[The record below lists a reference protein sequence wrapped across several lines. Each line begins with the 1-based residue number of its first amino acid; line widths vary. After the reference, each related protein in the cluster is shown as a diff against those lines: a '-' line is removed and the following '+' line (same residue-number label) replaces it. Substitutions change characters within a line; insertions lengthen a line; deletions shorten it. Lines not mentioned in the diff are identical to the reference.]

1 MRHYRPFQNKWYCIT
16 HLCIWSSEA
25 GCACDIWSSAMS
37 KIFLVISALGVCVL
51 HSNRCFAETTDK
63 VYNKNMLQA
72 ALITFINICL
82 NQKTPDLH
90 SDYWLRF
97 ISWVHLRYHTVQDF
111 LFLMWIHVFPISAWA
126 SDICLTH
133 SWLTRFSSCCCQLCN
148 FVTKESVTFHTSVH
162 FFSFVFLYFWSPA
175 QVRVAALS
183 PRARSVSSITW
194 FLHMCNTETLH
205 EEGEK

>member
-97 ISWVHLRYHTVQDF
+97 ISWVHLWYHTVQDF
-111 LFLMWIHVFPISAWA
+111 VFNVDPCFSHLSVGLWHL
-126 SDICLTH
+126 SDSQLINTLQFMLLPT
-133 SWLTRFSSCCCQLCN
+133 LQLC
-148 FVTKESVTFHTSVH
+148 
-162 FFSFVFLYFWSPA
+162 Y
-175 QVRVAALS
+175 
-183 PRARSVSSITW
+183 
-194 FLHMCNTETLH
+194 
-205 EEGEK
+205 

>member
-1 MRHYRPFQNKWYCIT
+1 MC
-16 HLCIWSSEA
+16 
-25 GCACDIWSSAMS
+25 
-37 KIFLVISALGVCVL
+37 VCVL

-97 ISWVHLRYHTVQDF
+97 ISWVHLWYHTVQDF

-162 FFSFVFLYFWSPA
+162 FFHLCFYIFGHQRRYVWLLSRRGHAQWAASPDFCTCATQKLCTKKGKNKESFFQSDWS
-175 QVRVAALS
+175 
-183 PRARSVSSITW
+183 
-194 FLHMCNTETLH
+194 F
-205 EEGEK
+205 